1 MMSRACRGSFL
12 LVVCASAC
20 AGTADTRLE
29 QSLEQSLERLVA
41 CPDLAG
47 GRVGVVVVDAATG
60 AVAAEHA
67 ADHGFAPASNQ
78 KLLTSAVA
86 LQSLGPRHRMA
97 TELLLRGDVRDGVLH
112 GDLVLRGYGDP
123 TFAQEE
129 VAPGRIDQLVQAV
142 RECGI
147 ASVTGRVLGDG
158 SWQGDESLG
167 LGWQWDYLDEDY
179 AAPFGGL
186 VCAGNVYTVRVKP
199 GASAAEIAVE
209 PVGVAQTAVAVKQ
222 GGNGAP
228 TRLLARRRLGADV
241 VEVSGS
247 IAADAT
253 EQVLRV
259 AVREPSRFAAAVFA
273 AALRRAGVAVAD
285 GDAAAAGSERLLLRV
300 ESPDLAV
307 ITQRL
312 LTNSDNLYAEQVHRV
327 AARVQSGSGSTAAAE
342 RHAKQVLEALGVDV
356 RGMVIADG
364 SGLSRRNL
372 VQPRQLASLLV
383 AMWHSPHCE
392 VFVSGLPLAGES
404 GTLRNRFKSGV
415 ARGRVRAKTGF
426 ISRVVC
432 LSGYVPRPD
441 PGATPFVF
449 SVMLNDFTCDE
460 AKAKAAADAFV
471 EELARA
477 AGW

>member
-1 MMSRACRGSFL
+1 MAR
-12 LVVCASAC
+12 
-20 AGTADTRLE
+20 
-29 QSLEQSLERLVA
+29 SLERLVA
-41 CPDLAG
+41 CPDLVG

-60 AVAAEHA
+60 AVAAEHG
-67 ADHGFAPASNQ
+67 ADLGFAPASNQ

-86 LQSLGPRHRMA
+86 LQALGPRHRMA
-97 TELLLRGDVRDGVLH
+97 TELLLRGEVRDGVLH
-112 GDLVLRGYGDP
+112 GDLVLRGSGDP
-123 TFAQEE
+123 TFAQEG
-129 VAPGRIDQLVQAV
+129 VAPGQIDRLVEAV
-142 RECGI
+142 RACGI
-147 ASVTGRVLGDG
+147 TSVEGRVLGDG

-186 VCAGNVYTVRVKP
+186 VGAGSVYTVRVKP
-199 GASAAEIAVE
+199 GVSGPEVAVE
-209 PVGVAQTAVAVKQ
+209 PPGVAAAAAEVVQ
-222 GGNGAP
+222 GARGAA
-228 TRLLARRRLGADV
+228 TRLRARRRLGADV

-247 IAADAT
+247 IAADAA
-253 EQVLRV
+253 EQVLHV
-259 AVREPSRFAAAVFA
+259 AVREPSLFAAAVFA
-273 AALRRAGVAVAD
+273 AALRRAGVAVAA
-285 GDAAAAGSERLLLRV
+285 GDVAAGASQQLLLRV

-307 ITQRL
+307 ILQRL
-312 LTNSDNLYAEQVHRV
+312 LLNSDNLYAEQVHRV
-327 AARVQSGSGSTAAAE
+327 AARVQSGSGTTAAAE

-383 AMWHSPHCE
+383 AMWHSPHYE
-392 VFVSGLPLAGES
+392 VFSSGLPLAGES
-404 GTLRNRFKSGV
+404 GTLRRRFTNGP

-432 LSGYVPRPD
+432 LSGFVPRSD
-441 PGATPFVF
+441 PAAPPFVF

-460 AKAKAAADAFV
+460 AKAKAAVDAFV
-471 EELARA
+471 EDLARA

>member
-1 MMSRACRGSFL
+1 MVRACHGGFL
-12 LVVCASAC
+12 LVACVSAC
-20 AGTADTRLE
+20 AGTADTRL
-29 QSLEQSLERLVA
+29 LQSLERLVA

-67 ADHGFAPASNQ
+67 ADLGFAPASNQ
-78 KLLTSAVA
+78 KLVTSAVA

-97 TELLLRGDVRDGVLH
+97 TELLLRGEVRDGVLR
-112 GDLVLRGYGDP
+112 GDLVLRGFGDP

-129 VAPGRIDQLVQAV
+129 VAPGRVDRLVQAV

-147 ASVTGRVLGDG
+147 TSVEGRVLGDG

-199 GASAAEIAVE
+199 GASGPEIAIE
-209 PVGVAQTAVAVKQ
+209 PAGVAEAAVEVVQ
-222 GGNGAP
+222 GQNGAE

-273 AALRRAGVAVAD
+273 AALRRAGVAVA
-285 GDAAAAGSERLLLRV
+285 GGHAAASGSERLLLRV

-307 ITQRL
+307 VTQRL
-312 LTNSDNLYAEQVHRV
+312 LSNSDNLYAEQVHRV

-342 RHAKQVLEALGVDV
+342 RHSKSVLEALGVDV

-372 VQPRQLASLLV
+372 VQPRQLANLLV
-383 AMWHSPHCE
+383 AMWHSPHQE
-392 VFVSGLPLAGES
+392 VFLSGLPLAGES
-404 GTLRNRFKSGV
+404 GTLRRRFLSGP

-432 LSGYVPRPD
+432 LSGFVPRPD
-441 PGATPFVF
+441 PGAPPFVF

-460 AKAKAAADAFV
+460 AKAKAAVDVFV

>member
-1 MMSRACRGSFL
+1 MSRARHGGFL
-12 LVVCASAC
+12 LVACGCAC
-20 AGTADTRLE
+20 AGTSDARLA
-29 QSLEQSLERLVA
+29 QSLERLVA

-60 AVAAEHA
+60 AVAAEHH
-67 ADHGFAPASNQ
+67 ADLGFAPASNQ
-78 KLLTSAVA
+78 KLVTSAVA
-86 LQSLGPRHRMA
+86 LQSLGPRHHMT

-112 GDLVLRGYGDP
+112 GSLVLRGFGDP

-129 VAPGRIDQLVQAV
+129 VAPGRLERLVQAV
-142 RECGI
+142 REAGI
-147 ASVTGRVLGDG
+147 TSVEGRVLGDG

-186 VCAGNVYTVRVKP
+186 VCAGNVYTVHVKP
-199 GASAAEIAVE
+199 GASGAEIAIE
-209 PVGVAQTAVAVKQ
+209 PAGVAEAAVEVVQ
-222 GGNGAP
+222 GQKGAA
-228 TRLLARRRLGADV
+228 TRLLARRRIGADV

-247 IAADAT
+247 IAADAA
-253 EQVLRV
+253 EQVLHV

-273 AALRRAGVAVAD
+273 VALRRAGIAVAD
-285 GDAAAAGSERLLLRV
+285 GDVAGAGSERLLQRV

-312 LTNSDNLYAEQVHRV
+312 LMNSDNLYAEQVHRV

-342 RHAKQVLEALGVDV
+342 RHSKRVLEGLGVDV

-372 VQPRQLASLLV
+372 VQPRQLAGLLV
-383 AMWHSPHCE
+383 AMWHSPHNE

-404 GTLRNRFKSGV
+404 GTLRSRFTSGA

-432 LSGYVPRPD
+432 LSGFVPRPD
-441 PGATPFVF
+441 GTAPLVF

-460 AKAKAAADAFV
+460 AKAKAAVDAFV
-471 EELARA
+471 EELARV

>member
-1 MMSRACRGSFL
+1 MVRACHGGFL
-12 LVVCASAC
+12 LVACVSAC
-20 AGTADTRLE
+20 AGTADTRL
-29 QSLEQSLERLVA
+29 LPSLERLVA

-67 ADHGFAPASNQ
+67 ADLGFAPASNQ
-78 KLLTSAVA
+78 KLVTSAVA
-86 LQSLGPRHRMA
+86 LQSLGQRHRMA
-97 TELLLRGDVRDGVLH
+97 TELLLRGEVRDGVLR
-112 GDLVLRGYGDP
+112 GDLVLRGFGDP

-129 VAPGRIDQLVQAV
+129 VAPGRVDRLVQAV

-147 ASVTGRVLGDG
+147 TSVEGRVLGDG
-158 SWQGDESLG
+158 SWLGDESLG

-199 GASAAEIAVE
+199 GTSGPETAIEPAGVAEAAVE
-209 PVGVAQTAVAVKQ
+209 VVQ
-222 GGNGAP
+222 GQNGAG

-247 IAADAT
+247 IAADAA

-259 AVREPSRFAAAVFA
+259 TVREPSLFAAAVFA
-273 AALRRAGVAVAD
+273 AALRRAGVAVA
-285 GDAAAAGSERLLLRV
+285 GGHAAASGSERLLLRV

-307 ITQRL
+307 VTQRL
-312 LTNSDNLYAEQVHRV
+312 LSNSDNLYAEQVHRV

-342 RHAKQVLEALGVDV
+342 RHSKSVLEALGVDV

-372 VQPRQLASLLV
+372 VQPRQLADLLV
-383 AMWHSPHCE
+383 AVWHSPHRE
-392 VFVSGLPLAGES
+392 VFLSGLPLAGES
-404 GTLRNRFKSGV
+404 GTLRRRFLSGP

-432 LSGYVPRPD
+432 LSGFVPRPD
-441 PGATPFVF
+441 PGAPPFVF

-460 AKAKAAADAFV
+460 AKAKAAVDVFV